1 MKGGLK
7 TMIIRWLGAFRKQ
20 GSLYSALV
28 WEVTQTTRKHVAAER
43 LQRGKSYIFHARVGL
58 LIKNS
63 AVVRRYRSDVWSEYT
78 RTGALK
84 KTRKEGKNWS
94 GHTEVWARPVY
105 IGVVLKDVRNISQSA
120 LQAVKRFTDE
130 FEYDVFVLN
139 PATRRLE
146 KVKLVATKT
155 KKGGDVN
162 MC

>member
-1 MKGGLK
+1 
-7 TMIIRWLGAFRKQ
+7 MIIRWLGAFRKQ
-20 GSLYSALV
+20 GTLYDALV

-58 LIKNS
+58 LVKNA

-78 RTGALK
+78 RTGALR
-84 KTRKEGKNWS
+84 KTRKENTDWYA
-94 GHTEVWARPVY
+94 HTEVWARPVY
-105 IGVVLKDVRNISQSA
+105 LGVVLKDVKRISQAA
-120 LQAVKRFTDE
+120 LRAVRKFANE
-130 FEYDVFVLN
+130 FGYDVFVLN
-139 PATRRLE
+139 PATRKLE

>member
-1 MKGGLK
+1 
-7 TMIIRWLGAFRKQ
+7 MIVRWLGAFRKQ
-20 GSLYSALV
+20 GSLYDALV

-43 LQRGKSYIFHARVGL
+43 LQHGKSYIFHARVGL
-58 LIKNS
+58 LVKNA

-84 KTRKEGKNWS
+84 KTRKEGNNWYA
-94 GHTEVWARPVY
+94 HTEVWARPVFL
-105 IGVVLKDVRNISQSA
+105 GVVLKDVRNISQSA
-120 LQAVKRFTDE
+120 LQAVKRFTDK

-139 PATRRLE
+139 PATRKLE